1 MSWSGTLQPPVFH
14 LILEPMPRPTFGDTH
29 RGIFATFG
37 DTHRGIFATFGDSHR
52 QRRSDQLPAAPALTT
67 PKPPPL
73 DVLRVAAQGS

>member
-14 LILEPMPRPTFGDTH
+14 LILEPMPRP
-29 RGIFATFG
+29 TFG